1 MRKNGLFQATLLYI
15 INIKIEIKDYTII
28 KYNNMM
34 KRNKDTR
41 LSTIYS
47 RCLITRNVILPI
59 TEIGSNIKETINKKI
74 HDNYE
79 GKCLVEGFIEKN
91 STKIVS
97 HSSGLIQRGT
107 NIVFV
112 VVFECRACFPV
123 EGTLISCIAKNIT
136 KAGIRAETNETPSP
150 LIIFIARDHHYNLPY
165 LSTIKENDTINIRV
179 IGQRFELNDKY
190 ISVIAELL
198 EPHTHTH
205 THTRTH
211 ENETLRPKKVLPKTR
226 LVITE

>member
-1 MRKNGLFQATLLYI
+1 
-15 INIKIEIKDYTII
+15 
-28 KYNNMM
+28 MM
-34 KRNKDTR
+34 KQRNKDGK

-47 RCLITRNVILPI
+47 RCLITRNIVLPI
-59 TEIGSNIKETINKKI
+59 TSIGTNIREIINKKI

-107 NIVFV
+107 NITFV
-112 VVFECRACFPV
+112 VVFECNVCFPV

-136 KAGIRAETNETPSP
+136 KAGIRAESSDEIPSP
-150 LIIFIARDHHYNLPY
+150 IVVFIARDHHYN
-165 LSTIKENDTINIRV
+165 SEQFNEIKEGDKFTARV

-190 ISVIAELL
+190 ISIIAELKVERKIERKIERKPISSKKAKGVVMKNDVVL
-198 EPHTHTH
+198 SEDSESD
-205 THTRTH
+205 
-211 ENETLRPKKVLPKTR
+211 EN
-226 LVITE
+226 

>member
-1 MRKNGLFQATLLYI
+1 
-15 INIKIEIKDYTII
+15 
-28 KYNNMM
+28 MM
-34 KRNKDTR
+34 KQRNKDGK

-47 RCLITRNVILPI
+47 RCLITRNVVLPI
-59 TEIGSNIKETINKKI
+59 TSIGTNIREIINKKI

-107 NIVFV
+107 NITFV
-112 VVFECRACFPV
+112 VVFECNVCFPV

-136 KAGIRAETNETPSP
+136 KAGIRAESSDEIPSP
-150 LIIFIARDHHYNLPY
+150 IVVFIARDHHYN
-165 LSTIKENDTINIRV
+165 SEQFNEIKEGDKFTARV

-190 ISVIAELL
+190 ISIIAE
-198 EPHTHTH
+198 PVK
-205 THTRTH
+205 
-211 ENETLRPKKVLPKTR
+211 PKDKIMVNTKQKINL
-226 LVITE
+226 

>member
-1 MRKNGLFQATLLYI
+1 
-15 INIKIEIKDYTII
+15 
-28 KYNNMM
+28 MM
-34 KRNKDTR
+34 KQRSKDAK

-47 RCLITRNVILPI
+47 RCLITRNIVLPI
-59 TEIGSNIKETINKKI
+59 TSIGANIRETINRKI

-107 NIVFV
+107 NITFV
-112 VVFECRACFPV
+112 VVFECNACFPV

-136 KAGIRAETNETPSP
+136 KAGIRAESSDEIPSP
-150 LIIFIARDHHYNLPY
+150 IVVFIARDHHYN
-165 LSTIKENDTINIRV
+165 SEQFNEIKEGDKFTARV

-190 ISVIAELL
+190 VSIIAELKVERKIERKPVSTKKAKGIVIKNDIVL
-198 EPHTHTH
+198 SEDSDSD
-205 THTRTH
+205 
-211 ENETLRPKKVLPKTR
+211 EN
-226 LVITE
+226 

>member
-1 MRKNGLFQATLLYI
+1 
-15 INIKIEIKDYTII
+15 
-28 KYNNMM
+28 MM
-34 KRNKDTR
+34 KQRSKDGK

-47 RCLITRNVILPI
+47 RCLITRNIVLPI
-59 TEIGSNIKETINKKI
+59 TSIGANIRETINRKI

-107 NIVFV
+107 NITFV
-112 VVFECRACFPV
+112 VVFECNACFPV

-136 KAGIRAETNETPSP
+136 KAGIRAESSDEIPSP
-150 LIIFIARDHHYNLPY
+150 IVVFIARDHHYN
-165 LSTIKENDTINIRV
+165 SEQFNEIKEGDKFTARV

-190 ISVIAELL
+190 VSIIAELKVERKIERKSMGSKKAKGIVIKNDIVL
-198 EPHTHTH
+198 SDDSESD
-205 THTRTH
+205 
-211 ENETLRPKKVLPKTR
+211 EN
-226 LVITE
+226 

>member
-1 MRKNGLFQATLLYI
+1 
-15 INIKIEIKDYTII
+15 
-28 KYNNMM
+28 MM
-34 KRNKDTR
+34 KQRSKDGK

-47 RCLITRNVILPI
+47 RCLITRNIVLPI
-59 TEIGSNIKETINKKI
+59 TSIGANIRETINRKI

-107 NIVFV
+107 NITFV
-112 VVFECRACFPV
+112 VVFECNVCFPV

-136 KAGIRAETNETPSP
+136 KAGIRAESSDEIPSP
-150 LIIFIARDHHYNLPY
+150 IVVFIARDHHYN
-165 LSTIKENDTINIRV
+165 SEQFNEIKEGDKFTARV

-190 ISVIAELL
+190 ISIIAELKVERKIERKIERKPISSKKAKGVVMKNDIVL
-198 EPHTHTH
+198 SEDSESD
-205 THTRTH
+205 
-211 ENETLRPKKVLPKTR
+211 EN
-226 LVITE
+226 

>member
-1 MRKNGLFQATLLYI
+1 MKQRS
-15 INIKIEIKDYTII
+15 KDG
-28 KYNNMM
+28 K
-34 KRNKDTR
+34 

-47 RCLITRNVILPI
+47 RCLITRNIVLPI
-59 TEIGSNIKETINKKI
+59 TSIGANIRETINRKI

-107 NIVFV
+107 NITFV
-112 VVFECRACFPV
+112 VVFECNACFPV

-136 KAGIRAETNETPSP
+136 KAGIRAESSDEIPSP
-150 LIIFIARDHHYNLPY
+150 IVVFIARDHHYN
-165 LSTIKENDTINIRV
+165 SEQFNEIKEGDKFTARV

-190 ISVIAELL
+190 VSIIAELKVERKIERKSMGSKKAKGIVIKNDIVL
-198 EPHTHTH
+198 SDDSESD
-205 THTRTH
+205 
-211 ENETLRPKKVLPKTR
+211 EN
-226 LVITE
+226 

>member
-1 MRKNGLFQATLLYI
+1 
-15 INIKIEIKDYTII
+15 
-28 KYNNMM
+28 M
-34 KRNKDTR
+34 KRTKDNK

-47 RCLITRNVILPI
+47 RCLITRNIVLPI
-59 TEIGSNIKETINKKI
+59 TLIGSNIKETLHKKI

-91 STKIVS
+91 SSKVVS

-107 NIVFV
+107 NISFV

-136 KAGIRAETNETPSP
+136 KAGIRAESADESPSP
-150 LIIFIARDHHYNLPY
+150 IVVFIARDHHYN
-165 LSTIKENDTINIRV
+165 SKQFNEIEEGATFTARV

-190 ISVIAELL
+190 VSIIAELKVERKL
-198 EPHTHTH
+198 E
-205 THTRTH
+205 RKSMGSKKAKGIVIKNDIVLSEDSESD
-211 ENETLRPKKVLPKTR
+211 EN
-226 LVITE
+226 

>member
-1 MRKNGLFQATLLYI
+1 
-15 INIKIEIKDYTII
+15 
-28 KYNNMM
+28 MM
-34 KRNKDTR
+34 KQRNKDAK

-47 RCLITRNVILPI
+47 RCLITRNIVLPI
-59 TEIGSNIKETINKKI
+59 TSIGANIRETINRKI

-107 NIVFV
+107 NITFV
-112 VVFECRACFPV
+112 VVFECNACFPV

-136 KAGIRAETNETPSP
+136 KAGIRAESSDEIPSP
-150 LIIFIARDHHYNLPY
+150 IVVFIARDHHYN
-165 LSTIKENDTINIRV
+165 SEQFNEIKEGDKFTARV

-190 ISVIAELL
+190 VSIIAELKVERKL
-198 EPHTHTH
+198 E
-205 THTRTH
+205 RKSMGSKKAKGIVIKNDIVLSEDSESD
-211 ENETLRPKKVLPKTR
+211 EN
-226 LVITE
+226 